1 MLVVGVECVL
11 EGGLVHVVFD
21 SALVVVVVVVGV
33 VAVVVVALPLAVRA
47 GFSQNLYYNFA
58 F

>member
-1 MLVVGVECVL
+1 MECVL

-21 SALVVVVVVVGV
+21 SALVVLVVVVV
-33 VAVVVVALPLAVRA
+33 VAIVASTLAVRV
-47 GFSQNLYYNFA
+47 GFSQSLYYNFA

>member
-1 MLVVGVECVL
+1 MECVL

-21 SALVVVVVVVGV
+21 SALVVLVVVGV

-47 GFSQNLYYNFA
+47 SFSQNLYYNFS